1 MKHFNTLYY
10 SFKEGSPLIGREKE
24 LIVPS
29 IMEESTPSSSC
40 WFKQLPLLAGSK
52 YSDIL
57 EFFSGAHSDKLKGK
71 GGPAFMYSAKVCPA
85 VQNMLSTSILVKAPA
100 DIMLTID
107 TNGGYVWDTSEGSL
121 ISITEHP
128 REQVAGVGAN
138 DLFEGKL
145 ALKFNIDIYMVAKDS
160 FSLMLLQP
168 QFHNKVPFT
177 VINGLI
183 PPEFLASSTE
193 LNVIGLFDI
202 PKENPVTHYIKQ
214 GQVLA
219 YMWAENKVKLEKSKH
234 TIHHPIRRSYLRGFK

>member
-10 SFKEGSPLIGREKE
+10 SFKQGSPLVGREKE
-24 LIVPS
+24 LIIPS

-40 WFKQLPLLAGSK
+40 WFRQLPLIASNK

-57 EFFSGAHSDKLKGK
+57 EFFSGTHSDKLKGK
-71 GGPAFMYSAKVCPA
+71 ETDVFMYSAKVCPA
-85 VQNMLSTSILVKAPA
+85 VHNMLSTSILVRAPA

-107 TNGGYVWDTSEGSL
+107 TNGEYVWNTTEGSL

-128 REQVAGVGAN
+128 REQVIGVGAN

-145 ALKFNIDIYMVAKDS
+145 ALKFNIDIYIAAKDS

-177 VINGLI
+177 VLNGLI
-183 PPEFLASSTE
+183 PSKFLASSID

-202 PKENPVTHYIKQ
+202 PKETPVTHYIKQ

-234 TIHHPIRRSYLRGFK
+234 TIPHPLRRSFLRGFK